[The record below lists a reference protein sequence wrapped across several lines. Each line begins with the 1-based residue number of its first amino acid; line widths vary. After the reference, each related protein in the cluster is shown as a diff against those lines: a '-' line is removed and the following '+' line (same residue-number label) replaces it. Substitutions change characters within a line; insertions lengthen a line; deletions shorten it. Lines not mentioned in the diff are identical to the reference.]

1 MNVKPRGN
9 RKPKVPVVSKVV
21 PEDTPILPDS
31 DVSVV
36 PKAPMKRAQLSAS
49 QLKQVAEWYDTTG
62 SYARTAKLAEE
73 AGIHISAT
81 SISTKLRERRLYLDS
96 Q

>member
-9 RKPKVPVVSKVV
+9 RKPKVPATL
-21 PEDTPILPDS
+21 PREREDAPILPDGAE
-31 DVSVV
+31 
-36 PKAPMKRAQLSAS
+36 PKVAVKRTQLSAS
-49 QLKQVAEWYDTTG
+49 QLKQIAEWYDTTG